1 MKIGDKIRDIRT
13 LKGFSQEN
21 MADIL
26 NISKKTYGDIER
38 NQIKELTL
46 ARLEQIAEALEVSL
60 NDILSFGE
68 RIANFFEQSSG
79 ANVLNGVVHNNY
91 DTKETQHQ
99 LEKAQLE
106 IEKLKLE
113 IENARL
119 ENEKLKLEVKYLK
132 EKYEKN

>member
-68 RIANFFEQSSG
+68 RIANFFEQCRDTHVSTSQ
-79 ANVLNGVVHNNY
+79 NGNQHYNY
-91 DTKETQHQ
+91 DDKETRHQ
-99 LEKAQLE
+99 LEIAQLEIEKAQLE

-113 IENARL
+113 IAL
-119 ENEKLKLEVKYLK
+119 LQAEKSKL
-132 EKYEKN
+132 